1 MLVVQTPAT
10 VTRLCTLQGVKD
22 DLSIPGVVEDAYLN
36 GVIDAV
42 SRTICDHLNIAEA
55 EDGSSTLGRE
65 TLVET
70 LDLDDCRR
78 LLQLSRKP
86 IVSVASITLDGVAV
100 DAAEYE
106 ALKSSGMLQRLSEYR
121 VIPWSVGRYVVS
133 YVAGWKLPGE
143 DGRNLPAPIERAA
156 IDLVKLTRFGR
167 KRDAMVKAEEI
178 PDIERIEYWVG
189 GADAAA
195 IPPDV
200 ASRIERYIQERL

>member
-10 VTRLCTLQGVKD
+10 VTRLCTLQGVKE

-70 LDLDDCRR
+70 LNLDDCRR

-106 ALKSSGMLQRLSEYR
+106 PLKSAGMLQRLSDNR
-121 VIPWSVGRYVVS
+121 VVLWSVGRYVVT

-156 IDLVKLTRFGR
+156 IDLVKLMRFSR
-167 KRDAMVKAEEI
+167 KRDAMVKAEEV
-178 PDIERIEYWVG
+178 PDVERIEYWVG
-189 GADAAA
+189 GAEAAA

-200 ASRIERYIQERL
+200 ASRIERYIHERL